1 MKAVPNSIKNKLQ
14 SYSNH
19 IQKSEKLRH
28 EIEAWLLSND
38 INTNIDSDDLN
49 GKAVTDI
56 IIDTGMYG
64 DIEGAVILIEEILN
78 EK

>member
-1 MKAVPNSIKNKLQ
+1 MKTVPNSIKNKLQ

-19 IQKSEKLRH
+19 VQKSEKLRH
-28 EIEAWLLSND
+28 EIEAWFLSNG

-64 DIEGAVILIEEILN
+64 DIEGAIILIEEILN